1 MRYLQLLLIALAS
14 ALCAT
19 YIMLWLTKPAPLEN
33 TTIPPLMIKEEQN
46 ELLVWGGWKTIEGYQ
61 KPGTN
66 AVEIRC
72 NRTSNTCQEAFAT
85 ILHHTEGEDLEAQV
99 FSYKVSSWNTTKLE
113 AVAELAMG
121 ECLERRLVIH
131 LPDKSAALSWS
142 PPTGCEGDKGRA
154 VLVGDPL

>member
-1 MRYLQLLLIALAS
+1 S
-14 ALCAT
+14 
-19 YIMLWLTKPAPLEN
+19 
-33 TTIPPLMIKEEQN
+33 
-46 ELLVWGGWKTIEGYQ
+46 TIEGYQ

-72 NRTSNTCQEAFAT
+72 NRTSNTCHEAFAT

-99 FSYKVSSWNTTKLE
+99 FSYKVSSWDKTKLE